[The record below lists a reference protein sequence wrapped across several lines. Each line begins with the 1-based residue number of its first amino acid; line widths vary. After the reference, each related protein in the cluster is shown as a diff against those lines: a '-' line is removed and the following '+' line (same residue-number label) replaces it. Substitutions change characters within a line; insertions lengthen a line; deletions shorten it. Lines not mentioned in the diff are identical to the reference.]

1 MDTQCARFLSHIL
14 SFFPWRIQPLHILE
28 GDDSGKTCSCPWLD
42 HSCKLAWEVIQSLA
56 AVFCFVF
63 VCCFLSPIANTPFR
77 NPRLVEHLFILV
89 SDAMSGGIMQR
100 MGFMDRIWSHY
111 LAAFP
116 QRSQE
121 ILNFLGF
128 PRNFILPK
136 DMDLKHRYKACGLK
150 TWRHGDLS
158 NVYMELESIATGCH
172 RYWYSCI

>member
-42 HSCKLAWEVIQSLA
+42 HSCKLAWEVIQI
-56 AVFCFVF
+56 
-63 VCCFLSPIANTPFR
+63 FLSFSVLFLFVVSFLLLQTPLSETLVPIHFGLWCNVR
-77 NPRLVEHLFILV
+77 
-89 SDAMSGGIMQR
+89 GIMQR
-100 MGFMDRIWSHY
+100 MGSMDRIWSHY

-136 DMDLKHRYKACGLK
+136 DMELKHRYKACGLK
-150 TWRHGDLS
+150 TWRHGDFS

-172 RYWYSCI
+172 RYWYSMI

>member
-121 ILNFLGF
+121 ILNFL
-128 PRNFILPK
+128 RISAQL
-136 DMDLKHRYKACGLK
+136 HS
-150 TWRHGDLS
+150 TQRHGSEAPLQGVRPEDMTTWGFKQCLHGAWIHS
-158 NVYMELESIATGCH
+158 YRMS
-172 RYWYSCI
+172 